1 MLKIISMVFAT
12 FMLASSV
19 SAAPVGDEPSEE
31 DKVQA
36 RRYFSRGEKLFRRGR
51 FSQAVEAFE
60 KAYQFWGRREIH
72 FNIAFSY
79 ARLNEPVRAVTHLR
93 KFLRAASEPERRK
106 IPPLLRKMQ
115 QSVGVLI
122 IRVPSEEAR
131 IYVDGRDE
139 GSGHVEIVVET
150 GMRMVEIRH
159 GGKTVAKNEMDAEPG
174 IEKIWEL
181 TELPGTEPEPRPDP
195 EPQPRPDPVPDPVRP
210 PIVEE
215 PPSRGLHWA
224 YFTATAGLAVVA
236 AGVAGGTGFKTNSL
250 RKDYED
256 NPTRSTM
263 DKGNTMRRV
272 TNAMWGVSAGFA
284 VGATVLA
291 IFTEWRKP
299 TQRIIPGEG
308 TVNVIPSI
316 TDRGAAVNVVFRR

>member
-1 MLKIISMVFAT
+1 MANVISIVCASFLFATTVFA
-12 FMLASSV
+12 
-19 SAAPVGDEPSEE
+19 APAGEEPSEE
-31 DKVQA
+31 DKTQA
-36 RRYFSRGEKLFRRGR
+36 RRYFSQGQKLFRRQR

-60 KAYQFWGRREIH
+60 KAYQYWGRREVH

-79 ARLNEPVRAVTHLR
+79 ARLGEPVKAVTHLR
-93 KFLRAASEPERRK
+93 QYLREATEPEKRK
-106 IPPLLRKMQ
+106 VPALLRKMQ

-122 IRVPSEEAR
+122 IRVPSDEAR

-139 GSGHVEIVVET
+139 GTGHVEIVVET
-150 GMRMVEIRH
+150 GVRMVEIRLR
-159 GGKTVAKNEMDAEPG
+159 GKTVAKNEMDAEPG

-181 TELPGTEPEPRPDP
+181 TELPGTEPKPDPKPDPRPDP
-195 EPQPRPDPVPDPVRP
+195 RPDPITP
-210 PIVEE
+210 PIVED

-224 YFTATAGLAVVA
+224 YFTAAAGLAAVA

-263 DKGNTMRRV
+263 NKGNTMRRV

-284 VGATVLA
+284 AGAAVLA
-291 IFTEWRKP
+291 IFTEWKKP
-299 TQRIIPGEG
+299 TKKIIPGDG
-308 TVNVIPSI
+308 TVTVVPGVNE
-316 TDRGAAVNVVFRR
+316 RGASINFVFTR